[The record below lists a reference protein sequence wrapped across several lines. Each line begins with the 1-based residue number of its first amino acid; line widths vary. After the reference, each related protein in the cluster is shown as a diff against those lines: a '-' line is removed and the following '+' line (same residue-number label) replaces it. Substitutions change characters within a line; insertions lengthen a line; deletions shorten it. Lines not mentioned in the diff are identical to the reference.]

1 MDGQRRV
8 VKQVVKSRL
17 LARDCAL
24 SVRVA
29 ARGAAVLFL
38 SISLLH
44 GILAG
49 GHLNYPGSVWLKLP
63 GRLAGFIGMA
73 ADDIQITGL
82 QHHDPRD
89 VLSSMGVKPGGPL
102 LGFDAARARDILLEQ
117 DWVDSAVVQRRFPNQ
132 LVVAIE
138 EREPFV
144 VWQHLGKVV
153 VVDRR
158 GKPMSGL
165 DPREVNVLLH
175 VSGAGANTAALEL
188 VNQIEAVPELS
199 NQIRAA
205 VRVGERRWTLYL
217 KTGLKVALPEFDIAP
232 ALKRAERIV
241 AGAELSA
248 GGVDVVDLR
257 IAGEVY
263 YKVAAV
269 QTNLNAEGAVGSLP
283 Q

>member
-8 VKQVVKSRL
+8 AKPIAK
-17 LARDCAL
+17 AYKIGRDCPL
-24 SVRVA
+24 SVRVFARA
-29 ARGAAVLFL
+29 AGIGLLATA
-38 SISLLH
+38 LLH
-44 GILAG
+44 GVISG

-89 VLSSMGVKPGGPL
+89 VLNSIGVRPGGPL
-102 LGFDAARARDILLEQ
+102 LGFDAVRARDILLQQ
-117 DWVDSAVVQRRFPNQ
+117 DWVDSVLVQRRFPNQ
-132 LVVAIE
+132 LAIAIE

-144 VWQHLGKVV
+144 VWQHKGIVE

-165 DPREVNVLLH
+165 DPREVNVLLR
-175 VSGAGANTAALEL
+175 VSGEGANTAALEL

-199 NQIRAA
+199 NQIRGAA
-205 VRVGERRWTLYL
+205 RVGERRWSLYL
-217 KTGLKVALPEFDIAP
+217 KDGLKIELPEFDVTT
-232 ALKRAERIV
+232 ALKRAVGMI
-241 AGAELSA
+241 AEPSISTGLV
-248 GGVDVVDLR
+248 GVLDLR
-257 IAGEVY
+257 IPGEVY
-263 YKVAAV
+263 YQVAAV
-269 QTNLNAEGAVGSLP
+269 QTNLTAEGAAGSLP